1 MRNATGKSLFLLV
14 ILSLVLAACAPAAAP
29 ALAGEAGAAE
39 PIKLTHWIGVGTGG
53 SEQAECTIANVVE
66 PYNEMT
72 EGVTVETVLQPNVW
86 EAMRT
91 AVAGGGGPD
100 IVTTPGPSFVFE
112 MAKSGQLLP
121 LSDYAEQLGWAD
133 TFAPWALS
141 LGLVEGELYSVP
153 HELETLILYYNK
165 TVFEE
170 NGWTPPATFDE
181 MVALSQQIAD
191 AGIIPFAHTN
201 GEWRAA
207 NEWFIGEF
215 LNHVSGPDN
224 VYLALTG
231 QKPWTDPEFVE
242 AIDLLTDMQLNGWFM
257 GGLDRYYTGT
267 DDERRVMLGDGV
279 AAMTIEGTWALDNM
293 SNYFGEAAGNNN
305 EWDVIAVP
313 SVTGEDI
320 YDLGIG
326 STYSINAASPNPD
339 AAAEFLTYYFSPES
353 QATLLVECGVAPAP
367 VTLTEEQLTGLDP
380 RFAKAFAGLTQASD
394 EGNYGYTT
402 WTFWPPKSDVY
413 IYEEIEK
420 VWAGQI
426 TSEQYLQGLQ
436 DLFQEELEAG
446 DIPPIP
452 EREVS
457 S

>member
-1 MRNATGKSLFLLV
+1 MRYPMRQFVFLLV
-14 ILSLVLAACAPAAAP
+14 VLSMLLAACAPAVAPAAGGETGAAAP
-29 ALAGEAGAAE
+29 IELAQW
-39 PIKLTHWIGVGTGG
+39 LGVSSGG
-53 SEQAECTIANVVE
+53 SQQAECIIANVIE

-72 EGVTVETVLQPNVW
+72 EGVTVQATLQSNVW
-86 EAMRT
+86 DAMRT

-100 IVTTPGPSFVFE
+100 IVTTPGPSFVYE

-121 LSDYAEQLGWAD
+121 LSAYADELGWAD
-133 TFAPWALS
+133 IFAPWALS

-153 HELETLILYYNK
+153 NELETLIVYYNK
-165 TVFEE
+165 TLFDQ
-170 NGWTPPATFDE
+170 NGWAVPTTVDE
-181 MVALSQQIAD
+181 LVALSEQIAA
-191 AGIIPFAHTN
+191 AGVIPFAHTN

-207 NEWFIGEF
+207 NEWFVGEF
-215 LNHVSGPDN
+215 LNHVAGPEN

-231 QKPWTDPEFVE
+231 QKKWTDPEFVE
-242 AIDLLTDMQLNGWFM
+242 AIDLLTMMQQNGWFM

-293 SNYFGEAAGNNN
+293 ANYFGEAAGNAN
-305 EWDVIAVP
+305 EWDLFAVP
-313 SVTGEDI
+313 AKTGEDI

-326 STYSINAASPNPD
+326 STFSINAASPNPE
-339 AAAEFLTYYFSPES
+339 AAAAYLTYYFSPET
-353 QATLLVECGVAPAP
+353 QAKMLVECGMAPAP
-367 VTLTEEQLTGLDP
+367 VSLTEDQLTGLDP
-380 RFAKAFAGLTQASD
+380 RYAKAFAGLTQASD
-394 EGNYGYTT
+394 AGNYGYTT

-420 VWAGQI
+420 VWAGQM
-426 TSEQYLQGLQ
+426 TSGEYLQGLQ
-436 DLFQEELEAG
+436 DLFDQELEAG

-452 EREVS
+452 ERPVS